1 MAETVLA
8 GVAVQNLSYSVDKL
22 YTYVVGP
29 QFADTLQVGCRVMVP
44 FGRGNAW
51 RQGIVLSLHRAE
63 QAEDYMKE
71 IAAVLDQAP
80 LLDVKRLSLA
90 TYLKERTF
98 CTLFDAVRVMFP
110 PGINLKTR
118 VAYALKQFPDP
129 EAEPKLT
136 ADQMQ
141 ILEYLRHRKGYVK
154 KTAICADLGL
164 DSSSDVLE
172 RLYKDNYLL
181 RDYDAIR
188 SVGDAAVRMIRLADE
203 YQTEEGLERYPEKL
217 TAKQKAVVE
226 ELLHCGTCSVKELCY
241 FTGVTE
247 AVPKMLIKKGL
258 AVTYDKEVYRRPYE
272 KDVTDTA
279 PICLTEEQQAAFEG
293 LLHKSQQG
301 GGAALL
307 YGVTGSGKTQVY
319 LKLIDALLPTGK
331 GILVMVPEISLTPQT
346 LHLFYS
352 RYGSKVAVFHSAL
365 SQGERLDEWKRV
377 NQGQAQIVVGTR
389 SAVFAPFPE
398 LGLIIMDEEQE
409 HTYQSEQ
416 SPRYHARDVAKF
428 RCAQDKA
435 LLVLASATPSF
446 ESYTAALSGRYDYYE
461 LKNRY
466 GSAKLPEVTIV
477 DLCKERRNGNTSQI
491 SKSLYAALAENLKE
505 GRQSILLL
513 NRRGYQTFAECTSC
527 GAVATC
533 PNCSISLTY
542 HRANRRLMCH
552 YCGYS
557 VPFTKHCS
565 SCGQDE
571 VRYTGSGTQ
580 KVEEELQELF
590 PTASLLRMDTDT
602 TMQKYAYDEKWAA
615 FQQGQYDIMI
625 GTQMVAKGLD
635 FEKVTLVGVLNADKE
650 LYNDDYK
657 SLERTFDLITQ
668 VVGRAGRGQYAG
680 KAIIQTLNP
689 ENEVIRLAAKQDY
702 KAFYQTEIAIRKAMA
717 YPPFCTLVS
726 VGFQGKQAEAVQR
739 ASAFFLQLLKE
750 KTEAFPEVK
759 LIALGPMEERVFK
772 LNGKYRYRLLI
783 KCKNNRMFRNLLST
797 VLLDFSKTRKSN
809 GVQAIV
815 SVEC

>member
-1 MAETVLA
+1 M
-8 GVAVQNLSYSVDKL
+8 
-22 YTYVVGP
+22 
-29 QFADTLQVGCRVMVP
+29 
-44 FGRGNAW
+44 
-51 RQGIVLSLHRAE
+51 
-63 QAEDYMKE
+63 
-71 IAAVLDQAP
+71 
-80 LLDVKRLSLA
+80 
-90 TYLKERTF
+90 
-98 CTLFDAVRVMFP
+98 
-110 PGINLKTR
+110 
-118 VAYALKQFPDP
+118 
-129 EAEPKLT
+129 
-136 ADQMQ
+136 
-141 ILEYLRHRKGYVK
+141 
-154 KTAICADLGL
+154 
-164 DSSSDVLE
+164 
-172 RLYKDNYLL
+172 
-181 RDYDAIR
+181 
-188 SVGDAAVRMIRLADE
+188 
-203 YQTEEGLERYPEKL
+203 
-217 TAKQKAVVE
+217 
-226 ELLHCGTCSVKELCY
+226 
-241 FTGVTE
+241 
-247 AVPKMLIKKGL
+247 
-258 AVTYDKEVYRRPYE
+258 
-272 KDVTDTA
+272 
-279 PICLTEEQQAAFEG
+279 
-293 LLHKSQQG
+293 
-301 GGAALL
+301 L

-352 RYGSKVAVFHSAL
+352 RYGNKVAVFHSAL

-377 NQGQAQIVVGTR
+377 NQGEAQIVVGTR
-389 SAVFAPFPE
+389 SAVFAPFSE

-428 RCAQDKA
+428 RCAKDKA

-466 GSAKLPEVTIV
+466 GTAKLPEVTIV

-491 SKSLYAALAENLKE
+491 SKALYTALAENLKK
-505 GRQSILLL
+505 GQQSILLL

-557 VPFTKHCS
+557 IPFTKHCS
-565 SCGQDE
+565 SCGQEE

-602 TMQKYAYDEKWAA
+602 TMQKYAYDEKWTA
-615 FQQGQYDIMI
+615 FQQGEYDIMI

-702 KAFYQTEIAIRKAMA
+702 KAFYQPEITIRKAMA

-726 VGFQGKQAEAVQR
+726 VAFQGKQAEKVQH
-739 ASAFFLQLLKE
+739 ASAFFLELLKE
-750 KTEAFPEVK
+750 KTEAFPEAK

-783 KCKNNRMFRNLLST
+783 KCKNNRSFRSLLSSL
-797 VLLDFSKTRKSN
+797 LLDFSKTKKSN

-815 SVEC
+815 SVES

>member
-513 NRRGYQTFAECTSC
+513 NRRGYQTFAECTFC

-750 KTEAFPEVK
+750 ETEAFPEVK